1 MGVTS
6 SWGHEPADTLAC
18 HFFLGAPKKEAM
30 DIWPFLAATLAFLA
44 AAVLAAVLTT
54 LLGEI

>member
-1 MGVTS
+1 MGPDGS
-6 SWGHEPADTLAC
+6 

-44 AAVLAAVLTT
+44 AAVLAAALTT

>member
-1 MGVTS
+1 MGPDGS
-6 SWGHEPADTLAC
+6 

-54 LLGEI
+54 LLGEVWGR